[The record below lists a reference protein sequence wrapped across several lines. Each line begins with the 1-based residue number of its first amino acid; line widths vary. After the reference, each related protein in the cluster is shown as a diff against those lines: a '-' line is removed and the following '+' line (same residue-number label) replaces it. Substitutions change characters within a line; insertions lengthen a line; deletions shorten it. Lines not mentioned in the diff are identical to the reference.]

1 MNSVAQKNIVSDR
14 GGPFNEG
21 VGFTKAASGA
31 DAGAG
36 AGGPALK
43 AKPVSSGAATNR
55 MAAQSGRRNPQEVH
69 HNGGTVSIGQGS
81 TNPPR

>member
-1 MNSVAQKNIVSDR
+1 MNPVNQKCIVGDR
-14 GGPFNEG
+14 GSPFSEG
-21 VGFTKAASGA
+21 LGYVKAASGS
-31 DAGAG
+31 DTGAG

-43 AKPVSSGAATNR
+43 AKPVGSGAAGNR
-55 MAAQSGRRNPQEVH
+55 MSAQSGRRNAKEVH